1 MAVVG
6 VGEVSSWRGWQL
18 ADLAWLSVFVVGSCR
33 EVGSWSGWNSWQLA
47 EMSWLAVGGDVV
59 VVDGI
64 VCKLAVGIVNV
75 VGN

>member
-1 MAVVG
+1 MI
-6 VGEVSSWRGWQL
+6 
-18 ADLAWLSVFVVGSCR
+18 
-33 EVGSWSGWNSWQLA
+33 GSWSGWNSWRGWQLA